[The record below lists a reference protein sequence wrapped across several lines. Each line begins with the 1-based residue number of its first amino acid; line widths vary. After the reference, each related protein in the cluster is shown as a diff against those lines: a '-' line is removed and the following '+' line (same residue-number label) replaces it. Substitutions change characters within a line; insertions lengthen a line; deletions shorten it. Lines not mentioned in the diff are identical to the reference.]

1 MRFKNIRAF
10 EFIALMSFTM
20 SLVAVSIDAVLPA
33 LPAIALELGFITLQ
47 HSQMVVSLCVLGM
60 VFGEL
65 LFGPLCDANG
75 RRPALVLG
83 VGVFCLGTTIAMG
96 ADNFEQM
103 GLARVLQGLGAAG
116 PKIVCRAVI
125 RDRFEG
131 AAMARMMSLIF
142 TVFILVPMIAP
153 MIGQGLLLAAGWRKI
168 FGLYLFWAGIAG
180 LWFMIRQP
188 ETLAQD
194 QRVPLSLKRV
204 CLNSGCIFKS
214 RKVMAYTCASG
225 MVFGTQLLFLAT
237 AQAVFSQIYH
247 VGSMFAVYFAVL
259 AASLGLATLINSR
272 LVATCGMHKMVHY
285 GAVGHISFAGLL
297 FGASL
302 VTDPGP
308 TFVWFMVLQFMMHF
322 CMGIVFGNLGALAM
336 QPLGRIAGL
345 GASVMAAVS
354 SLIAVLFATLCGW
367 FYDATLLPLALGY
380 FAAGMA
386 TLQLLRI
393 GHRAS
398 GDVVYPVNLSD
409 APVPN

>member
-1 MRFKNIRAF
+1 MRFKNSRAY

-20 SLVAVSIDAVLPA
+20 SLVAVSIDGVLPA
-33 LPAIALELGFITLQ
+33 LPVIALELGFITLQ
-47 HSQMVVSLCVLGM
+47 HSQMVVSLFVLGM

-65 LFGPLCDANG
+65 LFGPFCDAFG
-75 RRPALVLG
+75 RRPALALG
-83 VGVFCLGTTIAMG
+83 VGVFCLGAVIAMG

-131 AAMARMMSLIF
+131 AAMARVMSLIF
-142 TVFILVPMIAP
+142 NVFILVPMIAP
-153 MIGQGLLLAAGWRKI
+153 MIGQGLLLAAGWRWI
-168 FGLYLFWAGIAG
+168 FGLYLFWAGVAG

-188 ETLAQD
+188 ETLARD
-194 QRVPLSLKRV
+194 QRVPLSLKRL
-204 CLNSGCIFKS
+204 CLNSGRIFKS

-247 VGSMFAVYFAVL
+247 VGLMFAVYFAVL
-259 AASLGLATLINSR
+259 AASLGLATL
-272 LVATCGMHKMVHY
+272 
-285 GAVGHISFAGLL
+285 
-297 FGASL
+297 
-302 VTDPGP
+302 
-308 TFVWFMVLQFMMHF
+308 MHF

-345 GASVMAAVS
+345 GASLMAAVS

-380 FAAGMA
+380 FAAGMV

>member
-1 MRFKNIRAF
+1 
-10 EFIALMSFTM
+10 
-20 SLVAVSIDAVLPA
+20 
-33 LPAIALELGFITLQ
+33 
-47 HSQMVVSLCVLGM
+47 
-60 VFGEL
+60 
-65 LFGPLCDANG
+65 
-75 RRPALVLG
+75 
-83 VGVFCLGTTIAMG
+83 
-96 ADNFEQM
+96 
-103 GLARVLQGLGAAG
+103 
-116 PKIVCRAVI
+116 
-125 RDRFEG
+125 
-131 AAMARMMSLIF
+131 
-142 TVFILVPMIAP
+142 
-153 MIGQGLLLAAGWRKI
+153 
-168 FGLYLFWAGIAG
+168 
-180 LWFMIRQP
+180 
-188 ETLAQD
+188 
-194 QRVPLSLKRV
+194 
-204 CLNSGCIFKS
+204 
-214 RKVMAYTCASG
+214 MAYTCASG

-272 LVATCGMHKMVHY
+272 LVATCGMHKMVLY
-285 GAVGHISFAGLL
+285 GAVGHMSFAGLL